1 MIPDEPFLAFTRKKD
16 QREKITLNVGS
27 ENDLCPDSWNL
38 IVYFSVF
45 LQLFCAFGFFIS
57 LFVVGIVRQ
66 RMRFRFCTRKVP
78 GRWSLH
84 SFFDDCS
91 HWHRKWSVWDT
102 ALFFLFLS
110 LSSPFPLPF
119 LSFFLSLPL
128 LFLFLLLSFFLS
140 FFFPFSFSFPVPFLF
155 LFFSFFPLSFSFP
168 FSFLFLSL
176 SFSSPFPILSFPFL
190 YSSFPFSLCSL
201 TWILWSRCEASPWK
215 RDRTKKK
222 RMKKHLKGL
231 GVFTTPIYCSRM
243 ENHCLEF
250 LSSLPVFLFIQHEY
264 LQKVAINHCCLS
276 HKKKK
281 NIYILTDWNLEC
293 APFFQKSLF
302 RKLRMQR
309 SPGRR
314 PDS

>member
-84 SFFDDCS
+84 SFLMIAAIGIENGPCET
-91 HWHRKWSVWDT
+91 RP
-102 ALFFLFLS
+102 FFSF
-110 LSSPFPLPF
+110 SSPFPLPF
-119 LSFFLSLPL
+119 LYRSSPFSFPFLYS
-128 LFLFLLLSFFLS
+128 S
-140 FFFPFSFSFPVPFLF
+140 FSFSFP
-155 LFFSFFPLSFSFP
+155 FSFP
-168 FSFLFLSL
+168 FSFLFPFPFLFLSFSFSFPFFPFRFPFLSL
-176 SFSSPFPILSFPFL
+176 SFSFPFPFPLPFLFFPFPSFTL
-190 YSSFPFSLCSL
+190 PFPFPFVR
-201 TWILWSRCEASPWK
+201 SRESFGQGVKPA
-215 RDRTKKK
+215 
-222 RMKKHLKGL
+222 LGKGI
-231 GVFTTPIYCSRM
+231 GP
-243 ENHCLEF
+243 
-250 LSSLPVFLFIQHEY
+250 
-264 LQKVAINHCCLS
+264 
-276 HKKKK
+276 KK
-281 NIYILTDWNLEC
+281 NVWKNIWKGSGFLQPPYIAPGWKIIAWSSWVRSLFCFSSNMNISRKWLSIIAVWVIKKYIYIYILTDWNLEC